1 MIKLNKKIEYG
12 LIALLHIAKLKSDE
26 ITNCREISEKY
37 QISCDALGKV
47 MQALAKAELITSTQG
62 VKGGYQLRKSLANIV
77 IGEVIEA
84 IEGPIHITRCTCE
97 NYVCHHETN
106 CNIREPIFHF
116 QDQLLKFV
124 YSVTLESFLKKE
136 LIHKNSE
143 FQSSTI

>member
-1 MIKLNKKIEYG
+1 MIKLSKKVEYG

-26 ITNCREISEKY
+26 VTNCREISEKY
-37 QISCDALGKV
+37 RISCEAMGKV
-47 MQALAKAELITSTQG
+47 LQALARAELIISTQG
-62 VKGGYQLRKSLANIV
+62 VKGGYKLGKGLPDII

-84 IEGPIHITRCTCE
+84 LEGPIHITRCTCE

-116 QDQLLKFV
+116 QDQLLKFI

-136 LIHKNSE
+136 LIHKGSE
-143 FQSSTI
+143 CHSSTI